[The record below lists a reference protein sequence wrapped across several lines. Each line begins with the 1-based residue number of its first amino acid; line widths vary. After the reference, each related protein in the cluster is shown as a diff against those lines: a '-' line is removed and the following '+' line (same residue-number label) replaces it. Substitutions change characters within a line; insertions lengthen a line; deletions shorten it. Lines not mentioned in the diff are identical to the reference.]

1 MDIHGIPIQ
10 NLWTAVRWLPGLL
23 LKRFFP
29 QRRLAELQYVDL
41 QPRGESAAINLGE
54 VTSYSLWLN
63 IVNLS
68 PFEVE
73 LDRAEFDF
81 WFAGVSI
88 RTQVLNSL
96 RLSPGQIA
104 TLQLSGTIPGGHAD
118 AIARTLRVSSPY
130 VEGALTGWINF
141 NCKLHSFK
149 KQIASLQNIRPYVIN
164 EQYRN
169 VA

>member
-10 NLWTAVRWLPGLL
+10 SLWTAVRWLPGLL
-23 LKRFFP
+23 LKHFFP
-29 QRRLAELQYVDL
+29 QNRLAKLQYVDL

-63 IVNLS
+63 IINLS

-81 WFAGVSI
+81 WFAGTSI

-96 RLSPGQIA
+96 RISPGQIA
-104 TLQLSGTIPGGHAD
+104 TLQLSGAIPGGHAD
-118 AIARTLRVSSPY
+118 VIARTLRVSSPY
-130 VEGALTGWINF
+130 AEGMLTGWIDF
-141 NCKLHSFK
+141 NCKLHRFK
-149 KQIASLQNIRPYVIN
+149 KQIGGLQNIRLSVIN

-169 VA
+169 AA